1 MENKETALRK
11 RTQISKANRTMF
23 LWVAGAS
30 VVVGAAVVSAI
41 FIVQILIFN
50 EKVLAEKDNT
60 IATLRE
66 NNKNIAEL
74 QSQVR
79 ALDANASLATSK
91 ASETDQSLQVVLDA
105 LPSDANSLA
114 LGASL
119 QNKLLAGIPGL
130 TVVSLRVTPV
140 FGVETNNAVSSDGE
154 ALDGEISFQFSVSGD
169 ESSLRLALE
178 NLEKSIRT
186 IHIDHLRVESQGSTR
201 VLDVQARAFYEP
213 ARVVELRNKTV
224 R

>member
-30 VVVGAAVVSAI
+30 VVVGAAAVSAI
-41 FIVQILIFN
+41 FMVQVLIFN

-60 IATLRE
+60 ISTLRQ
-66 NNKNIAEL
+66 NNKNITEL

-79 ALDANASLATSK
+79 ALDANSSLASSK
-91 ASETDQSLQVVLDA
+91 ASETDQTLQVVLDA

-140 FGVETNNAVSSDGE
+140 YGVETNNAVSSDGE
-154 ALDGEISFQFSVSGD
+154 GGEGEIAFQFSVSGD
-169 ESSLRLALE
+169 EASLRLALE

-186 IHIDHLRVESQGSTR
+186 IHVDNIRVESQGSTR